1 MLLMKN
7 FFEIDWVGRRERVKR
22 KREIKRK
29 RERKRERERKKERE
43 RVLGM
48 KWLKEIESVYGDK
61 LKVYQENMFYIYKA
75 KSHFSKHMWTF

>member
-1 MLLMKN
+1 MVSKKSLVTMLLMKN

-43 RVLGM
+43 RDSFGSEM
-48 KWLKEIESVYGDK
+48 IERDRVC
-61 LKVYQENMFYIYKA
+61 V
-75 KSHFSKHMWTF
+75 WR